1 MMTIA
6 AFVQYLRQEKKYAS
20 NTLKAYERDVQ
31 LFQEFC
37 YQTFDL
43 SNLTEVSYPLIRSW
57 IVWLVGQQKSN
68 VTINRKIAALNA
80 YYNFALKSGQ
90 ISKSPLL
97 GHKSLKVQ
105 RKLALP
111 FSEQEMQALLTKIP
125 FAEDFEG
132 TRDRLIIELLY
143 ATGMRRAELI
153 GLQMQQI
160 DLGLLQ
166 IKVLGKRNKERVIPL
181 VSHLLPFIN
190 EYLQKRSA
198 LPSIEDSA
206 YFFLLSSGKKLYETL
221 VYRVIN
227 HYFGL
232 VSSKVKKSPHI
243 LRHTFATH
251 LLNRGADM
259 QSVKDLLGHASLAS
273 TQVYTHNNMA
283 ALKKAYGASHPR
295 NKSKS

>member
-1 MMTIA
+1 MPIA
-6 AFVQYLRQEKKYAS
+6 AFVNYLRLEKNYAL
-20 NTLKAYERDVQ
+20 NTIKAYERDLQ
-31 LFQEFC
+31 LFQVFSET
-37 YQTFDL
+37 TFGTRAL
-43 SNLTEVSYPLIRSW
+43 NEVSYSLIRSW
-57 IVWLVGQQKSN
+57 IILLVDQGKSN
-68 VTINRKIAALNA
+68 VTINRKIASLNA

-90 ISKSPLL
+90 IAQSPLL

-105 RKLALP
+105 RKIALP
-111 FSEQEMQALLTKIP
+111 FSEKEMDELFSKIP
-125 FAEDFEG
+125 FPDNFEG
-132 TRDRLIIELLY
+132 SRDRLIVALLY

-153 GLQMQQI
+153 GLQTFQVDM
-160 DLGLLQ
+160 GVLQ

-181 VSHLLPFIN
+181 IPSLVPLINAYLSQRMSLP
-190 EYLQKRSA
+190 KR
-198 LPSIEDSA
+198 IDDTH
-206 YFFLLSSGKKLYETL
+206 FFLLPSGKKLYETL

-232 VSSKVKKSPHI
+232 VSTKVKKSPHM

-283 ALKKAYGASHPR
+283 ALKKAYGNSHPR
-295 NKSKS
+295 NKPKV